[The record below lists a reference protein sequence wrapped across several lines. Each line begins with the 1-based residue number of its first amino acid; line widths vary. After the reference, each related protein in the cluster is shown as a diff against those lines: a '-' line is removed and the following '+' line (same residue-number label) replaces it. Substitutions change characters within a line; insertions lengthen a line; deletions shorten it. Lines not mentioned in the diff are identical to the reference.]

1 MKKFFQEKGQGVVE
15 YALLLG
21 LVAVI
26 VVGITTDKD
35 FWVEFHKVFEKVV
48 DQITKYN
55 VGFNIPAPV
64 DPNSDWSP

>member
-26 VVGITTDKD
+26 VVGITTDK
-35 FWVEFHKVFEKVV
+35 EFFETFREVFDKVV
-48 DQITKYN
+48 DQIIS
-55 VGFNIPAPV
+55 FNR
-64 DPNSDWSP
+64 

>member
-26 VVGITTDKD
+26 VVGITTDKELPKT
-35 FWVEFHKVFEKVV
+35 FRETFEKVV

-55 VGFNIPAPV
+55 VGFNIPTPV

>member
-48 DQITKYN
+48 DQINK
-55 VGFNIPAPV
+55 VQCGVQHPHAR
-64 DPNSDWSP
+64 

>member
-1 MKKFFQEKGQGVVE
+1 MKIFREAGQGVVE

-26 VVGITTDKD
+26 VVGITTDK
-35 FWVEFHKVFEKVV
+35 EFFEAFRETFEKVV

-55 VGFNIPAPV
+55 EFYDTGV
-64 DPNSDWSP
+64 DPNNDWS

>member
-26 VVGITTDKD
+26 VVGITDKD
-35 FWVEFHKVFEKVV
+35 FWDKFQETFEKVV
-48 DQITKYN
+48 DQIIS
-55 VGFNIPAPV
+55 FNR
-64 DPNSDWSP
+64 